1 MCVYTHYIYVYIYIC
16 IYIYIYILIKKNG
29 TNVVPYTIEPIE
41 PSTFHSDFWKF
52 FSTLFLD
59 ALHLRGSS

>member
-1 MCVYTHYIYVYIYIC
+1 MCVYTHYIYIC
-16 IYIYIYILIKKNG
+16 IYIYVYIYTHKKNG

-52 FSTLFLD
+52 FSTVFLD